1 MKPSSGANASSIDFV
16 VPGDIQTPTG
26 GYIYDREIVAG
37 LTERGW
43 RVALHALDASFPS
56 PTPAALRA
64 ARATFASL
72 ADGRVVVI
80 DGAQHAAHHTHPA
93 EFVAAVEAFIDRT

>member
-1 MKPSSGANASSIDFV
+1 MSLGPRMKPSSAANALSIDFV

-26 GYIYDREIVAG
+26 GYIYDREIIAG

-43 RVALHALDASFPS
+43 RVAVHSLDASFPS

-72 ADGRVVVI
+72 ADRRVVVI
-80 DGAQHAAHHTHPA
+80 DALALPGLDRLLAD
-93 EFVAAVEAFIDRT
+93 EAKRLT